1 MIDEK
6 KLANSTMSEEEL
18 DNVAGGAE
26 LDPEAQKKLGNFLY
40 KFGKILSGTGEDIK
54 PLKDAPEELLNEKN

>member
-26 LDPEAQKKLGNFLY
+26 LDPEAQKKTW
-40 KFGKILSGTGEDIK
+40 KFS
-54 PLKDAPEELLNEKN
+54 